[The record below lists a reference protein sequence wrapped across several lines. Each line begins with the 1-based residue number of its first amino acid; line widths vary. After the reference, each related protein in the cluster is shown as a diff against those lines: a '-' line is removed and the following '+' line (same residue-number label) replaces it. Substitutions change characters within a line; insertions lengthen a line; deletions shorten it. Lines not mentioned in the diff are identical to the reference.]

1 MKLFLI
7 LRVRLSRTKKQYVFS
22 VWVSR
27 TFNLMIIQVWMNSDQ
42 KIGTQLGK
50 ALKRKDFTSSVSR
63 QAFESGFFQSSNLPR
78 TSVRINLVL
87 SRVEFKY
94 YRFACCHVPKNLFA
108 QCCQISDTIFFE
120 RLKLVQKNLAS
131 SKLLVSQVL
140 VL

>member
-1 MKLFLI
+1 
-7 LRVRLSRTKKQYVFS
+7 
-22 VWVSR
+22 
-27 TFNLMIIQVWMNSDQ
+27 MNSDQ

-50 ALKRKDFTSSVSR
+50 ALKRKDFTSQVSR
-63 QAFESGFFQSSNLPR
+63 QAFESGFFQSNNLPR

-108 QCCQISDTIFFE
+108 QYCQISDTIFFE

-131 SKLLVSQVL
+131 SKLFISQVL
-140 VL
+140 VLSLFKERMQIVRSTLYIISRSNSVTNCQAVIE